1 MASISLAGVTKR
13 FPGDVVAVSA
23 VDLSVAD
30 GELMVLVGPSGCG
43 KSTILRLVAGLER
56 ADEGTV
62 RIGDRV
68 VDDLSPGDRDVAMV
82 FQDYALYPH
91 MSVYGN
97 IGFALRPSVRSKAE
111 RDVKVRRAAGLLGI
125 ERLLG
130 KRPRALSGGERQ
142 RVALG
147 RAIVR
152 EPAAFLMDEPLSNLD
167 AKLRVQTR
175 TELRRLHDELGT
187 TFLYVTHDQVE
198 AMTLGDRVAVVHQG
212 QIQQVASPREL
223 YAAPAN
229 VFVAGF
235 IGSPPMNLFPVRV
248 PPAGA
253 GTEAQVAVGPWRI
266 DLPGAP
272 AGDLVVGL
280 RPEAFADAA
289 LGGSGAAGGGVADV
303 VVDVVEPLGA
313 TALVHFKVDG
323 VPAVA
328 SVDGRTVARPGEPLK
343 LALAT
348 REIFVF
354 DPATGDRLL
363 IVAR

>member
-1 MASISLAGVTKR
+1 MASITLAGVTKR
-13 FPGDVVAVSA
+13 FPGDVRAVSA

-68 VDDLSPGDRDVAMV
+68 VDELSPGDRDVAMV

-91 MSVYGN
+91 MSVQGN
-97 IGFALRPSVRSKAE
+97 IAFALRPSVRSRAE
-111 RDVKVRRAAGLLGI
+111 RDAKVRRAAGLLGI
-125 ERLLG
+125 DRLLG
-130 KRPRALSGGERQ
+130 KRPRELSGGERQ

-198 AMTLGDRVAVVHQG
+198 AMTLGDRVAVVHEG
-212 QIQQVASPREL
+212 RIQQVATPRDL

-235 IGSPPMNLFPVRV
+235 IGSPPMNLFPVNV
-248 PPAGA
+248 PPAVA
-253 GTEAQVAVGPWRI
+253 GSRAQTAMGPWRI

-280 RPEAFADAA
+280 RPEAFTDATLA
-289 LGGSGAAGGGVADV
+289 EDHPDDDVADV

-313 TALVHFKVDG
+313 TALVHFSVDG
-323 VPAVA
+323 VAAVA
-328 SVDGRTVARPGEPLK
+328 SVDGRTAARPGHPLK
-343 LALAT
+343 LALTA

-354 DPATGDRLL
+354 DPTTGDRLI
-363 IVAR
+363 IVSR

>member
-1 MASISLAGVTKR
+1 MASITLEGVTKR
-13 FPGDVVAVSA
+13 FPGEVLAVSR
-23 VDLSVAD
+23 VDLSIAD

-43 KSTILRLVAGLER
+43 KSTILRLVAGLDR
-56 ADEGTV
+56 PDDGTI
-62 RIGDRV
+62 RIGNRV

-97 IGFALRPSVRSKAE
+97 IAFALRPSVRSRHDLDA
-111 RDVKVRRAAGLLGI
+111 KVRHVAGLLGL

-152 EPAAFLMDEPLSNLD
+152 QPAAFLMDEPLSNLD

-198 AMTLGDRVAVVHQG
+198 AMTLGDRVAVVHHG
-212 QIQQVASPREL
+212 RLQQVATPREL

-235 IGSPPMNLFPVRV
+235 IGSPPMNLFPVAV
-248 PPAGA
+248 PGTGA
-253 GTEAQVAVGPWRI
+253 GTIARAALGPWSL
-266 DLPGAP
+266 DLSGVP
-272 AGDLVVGL
+272 AGQVTVGL
-280 RPEAFADAA
+280 RPEAFADPA
-289 LGGSGAAGGGVADV
+289 LEGGRVGDIADV
-303 VVDVVEPLGA
+303 LVEVVEPLGA
-313 TALVHFKVDG
+313 TALIHFHAG
-323 VPAVA
+323 GLPAVA
-328 SVDGRTVARPGEPLK
+328 SVDGRTNARPGNLMK
-343 LALAT
+343 LALDA
-348 REIFVF
+348 REIFLF
-354 DPATGDRLL
+354 DSATGDRL
-363 IVAR
+363 VTVGR